1 MTEKDYVLQPLEEL
15 VSKQLEPVGRS
26 RRFREDS
33 FSLWENIEFYAL
45 LPLGLY
51 GMGKGI
57 YGLIMSNN
65 ETVLKMGDAVQT
77 AIGFFR

>member
-1 MTEKDYVLQPLEEL
+1 MAENDYVLQPLEEL

-26 RRFREDS
+26 RRFREDR
-33 FSLWENIEFYAL
+33 FSLKENIEYYML

-51 GMGKGI
+51 WAGRGI
-57 YGLIMSNN
+57 YGLIMSNY
-65 ETVLKMGDAVQT
+65 ETALKLGDAVQT